1 MGPMSYNNRVLFGRI
16 VKIHG
21 YDGTVIIKT
30 EPGFIE
36 NIPEMESVF
45 IESDGLPV
53 PFFISTLEYSGGDSL
68 KIKFLD
74 YDSYDKITE
83 FNGCRIYIAA
93 TGKEKEQNKDD
104 DIIGFR
110 VLAGKNNFVGTISNI
125 IHNPGQDLLSVQ
137 AEGRKPILVPLHKD
151 FIVDLDEKSR
161 TIVMDLPE
169 GLTGIN

>member
-1 MGPMSYNNRVLFGRI
+1 MSYNNRVLFGRI

-21 YDGTVIIKT
+21 YDGTVIVKT
-30 EPGFIE
+30 EPGFSE

-45 IESDGLPV
+45 IEIDGLPV
-53 PFFISTLEYSGGDSL
+53 PFFISTLEYSGGDTL
-68 KIKFLD
+68 KIKFHD
-74 YDSYDKITE
+74 YESYDKMTE
-83 FNGCRIYIAA
+83 FNGCRIFIAS
-93 TGKEKEQNKDD
+93 TGKEKKHYKDD
-104 DIIGFR
+104 DLIGFR
-110 VLAGKNNFVGTISNI
+110 VLAGKKNFIGIISNI

-137 AEGRKPILVPLHKD
+137 ADGEKPILVPLHKD

>member
-21 YDGTVIIKT
+21 YDGTVIVKT

-45 IESDGLPV
+45 IEIDGLPV
-53 PFFISTLEYSGGDSL
+53 PFFISTLESSGEDSL

-74 YDSYDKITE
+74 YDSYDKMTE
-83 FNGCRIYIAA
+83 FNGCRIFIAA
-93 TGKEKEQNKDD
+93 TGKEKDHHKDD
-104 DIIGFR
+104 NIIGFR
-110 VLAGKNNFVGTISNI
+110 IFAGKTNFIGTISNI
-125 IHNPGQDLLSVQ
+125 IHNPGQDLLSVKV
-137 AEGRKPILVPLHKD
+137 EGGKPILIPLHKD
-151 FIVDLDEKSR
+151 FIVDIDEKSR